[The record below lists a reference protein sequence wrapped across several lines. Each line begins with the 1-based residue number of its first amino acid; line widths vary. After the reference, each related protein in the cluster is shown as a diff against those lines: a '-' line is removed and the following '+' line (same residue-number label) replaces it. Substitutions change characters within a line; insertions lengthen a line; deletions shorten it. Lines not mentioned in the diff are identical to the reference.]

1 MAITRKQALDLFR
14 SDDLIGLGMEA
25 DAVRR
30 RLHPEGV
37 VTYMLDRSILYPSAS
52 DLDTTFQKI
61 DEILESGGVGVHLQG
76 DLRPGVKI
84 DGLESVV
91 RAIKQRYP
99 KIWLRGFSAP
109 AILAL
114 AEISHLPL
122 QQAITRLRDAGLD
135 SISGEAT
142 HLHADEK
149 TASQCSV
156 ENWLVVHRTAHQ
168 LGMPTA
174 AVMAF
179 GAGESLEQRVDFLDQ
194 IRRLQE
200 ETGGFT
206 AFVPRSASLA
216 GRSMEEATAV
226 EYLKALAIS
235 RLYLDTIDNVQA
247 TWAAQGLKVLQ
258 MGLRFGANDVGA
270 AIPEEHPAKA
280 TTEEELRRIIR
291 DAGFK
296 PVQRDS
302 MYRTMLLS

>member
-37 VTYMLDRSILYPSAS
+37 VTYMLDRSVPYPSAGG
-52 DLDTTFQKI
+52 LDAVFKKI
-61 DEILESGGVGVHLQG
+61 DETLESGGVGVHLLGNLQ
-76 DLRPGVKI
+76 PGPKI
-84 DGLESVV
+84 DDLESVV
-91 RAIKQRYP
+91 RAIKQRYA
-99 KIWLRGFSAP
+99 KIWLRGFPAP
-109 AILAL
+109 AILTL
-114 AEISHLPL
+114 AESSHFSI
-122 QQAITRLRDAGLD
+122 QQTLTRLRDAGLD
-135 SISGEAT
+135 SISGEG
-142 HLHADEK
+142 ADLQTDEN

-156 ENWLVVHRTAHQ
+156 ENWLQVHRTAHQ
-168 LGMPTA
+168 LGMATS

-194 IRRLQE
+194 IRSLQE

-206 AFVPRSASLA
+206 AFVPRSAALA

-226 EYLKALAIS
+226 EYLKVLAIS
-235 RLYLDTIDNVQA
+235 RLSLDSIDNVQA

-270 AIPEEHPAKA
+270 AIPDENPAKA

-296 PVQRDS
+296 PAQRDS